1 MNEKYNKHLQKSLEL
16 AKEMITLA
24 DEGESDS
31 LDNGCR
37 ILYGIMRDCAYKIK
51 TQAENE
57 AKKHLFKTIEDKFVH
72 PDKSR

>member
-1 MNEKYNKHLQKSLEL
+1 MNEKYNKHLEKSLEL
-16 AKEMITLA
+16 AKEMIALA

-31 LDNGCR
+31 VDNGCR

-57 AKKHLFKTIEDKFVH
+57 TKKHIFKTIEDRFAH
-72 PDKSR
+72 PDRPR